1 MRDGKPVLSGEFP
14 SANPTVDWNG
24 VSSGRYSL
32 TFATA
37 DSALTTPVNVPD
49 IILFRA
55 SDKRPPI
62 ATPLWIPTDKY
73 TVKCGDKLSVRY
85 GTSSAK
91 AHLWCTLWAPDTI
104 LWQKWVDASAGM
116 HSIDLRLPDGIKTAT
131 LNIATVSEY
140 SQSVENITIEAID
153 IPDALTVKIESM
165 RNRITPGDTENC
177 R

>member
-1 MRDGKPVLSGEFP
+1 M
-14 SANPTVDWNG
+14 
-24 VSSGRYSL
+24 SSGRYSL

-116 HSIDLRLPDGIKTAT
+116 HSIDLRLPT
-131 LNIATVSEY
+131 
-140 SQSVENITIEAID
+140 
-153 IPDALTVKIESM
+153 ES
-165 RNRITPGDTENC
+165 RPLPSISPL
-177 R
+177 